1 MNTTNPYAPPT
12 APVRDIGSPDAQNE
26 PGGRGAR
33 LGAVILDG
41 IMASILIYVPIGI
54 GFGMS
59 GAAMPPMTDT
69 MAVYMALLTGP
80 GALFGLA
87 GLLIWGGVTA
97 YLVHKNGQTLGKKIL
112 GIKVV
117 RTDGSR
123 ASLGRI
129 FWLRN
134 VIMVLLSM
142 IPIAG
147 MILSLVDSLLIF
159 RESRQCLHDQIAG
172 TIVVKA

>member
-1 MNTTNPYAPPT
+1 
-12 APVRDIGSPDAQNE
+12 
-26 PGGRGAR
+26 
-33 LGAVILDG
+33 
-41 IMASILIYVPIGI
+41 
-54 GFGMS
+54 MS

-69 MAVYMALLTGP
+69 MAFYMALLTGP

>member
-1 MNTTNPYAPPT
+1 MATQNPYAPPT
-12 APVRDIGSPDAQNE
+12 APVRDMGSPDAQNE
-26 PGGRGAR
+26 LAGRGAR

-41 IMASILIYVPIGI
+41 IIASLLIYVPMGIGI
-54 GFGMS
+54 GIQRAS
-59 GAAMPPMTDT
+59 LPPITDT
-69 MAVYMALLTGP
+69 LAFYTALFTGP
-80 GALFGLA
+80 GAIFSLVGF
-87 GLLIWGGVTA
+87 LIWAAINA
-97 YLVHKNGQTLGKKIL
+97 YLVHRHGQTIGKKIL

-134 VIMVLLSM
+134 VVMVLLSV

-147 MILSLVDSLLIF
+147 MILSLVDALLIF

>member
-1 MNTTNPYAPPT
+1 MNAPNPYAPPS
-12 APVRDIGSPDAQNE
+12 APVRDIGSPDAPNE
-26 PGGRGAR
+26 LAGRGTR

-41 IMASILIYVPIGI
+41 IIASILIYVPLGI
-54 GFGMS
+54 GFAAA
-59 GAAMPPMTDT
+59 GASMPSMTDT
-69 MAVYMALLTGP
+69 FAFYAAMFTGP
-80 GALFGLA
+80 GAPYALVG
-87 GLLIWGGVTA
+87 GLIWAGITA
-97 YLVHKNGQTLGKKIL
+97 YLVHKNGQTIGKKML

-134 VIMVLLSM
+134 VVVVLLSL
-142 IPIAG
+142 IPVAG
-147 MILSLVDSLLIF
+147 MIVSLVDSLLIF

>member
-1 MNTTNPYAPPT
+1 MNTPNPYAPPT
-12 APVRDIGSPDAQNE
+12 APVRDIGSQDGQAE

-41 IMASILIYVPIGI
+41 IIASILIYVPLGI
-54 GFGMS
+54 GVAFS
-59 GAAMPPMTDT
+59 GGSMPPVTDT
-69 MAVYMALLTGP
+69 LAFYAALLTGA
-80 GALFGLA
+80 GAVFALVGF
-87 GLLIWGGVTA
+87 LIWAGVTG
-97 YLVHKNGQTLGKKIL
+97 YLVHKNGQTPGKKLL

-134 VIMVLLSM
+134 VVMVLLSI
-142 IPIAG
+142 IPVAG